1 MVARR
6 RSSHSRPAPDGISF
20 GSRVLM
26 GEGSR
31 QRSTDRDGVRTLQQE
46 EDRGGPDSG
55 ILGWIM
61 VPGSWISGE
70 KGAEGPGSR
79 VLEED
84 NRGPNSY
91 V

>member
-1 MVARR
+1 
-6 RSSHSRPAPDGISF
+6 
-20 GSRVLM
+20 M

-55 ILGWIM
+55 VLGWIM

-70 KGAEGPGSR
+70 KGAEGPDSR

-84 NRGPNSY
+84 NRGPSSY